1 VKLVAYVR
9 TSTRGGNG
17 DSLAAQEDAC
27 RRWAEAEGHEVMA
40 VQRDDGVSGG
50 KPVDER
56 PGLAAA
62 LVAIE
67 AGDGDGIL
75 VHNVDRLAR
84 ELHVQEAALDRAWRA
99 GGRVFETFDGEIARD
114 DPDDP
119 QRTFLRQVLGAAA
132 QLERGLIRARLA
144 RGRRRK
150 RERGGYT
157 GGPRLARPF
166 GWRLETRPDGK
177 REYTSVPEERAA
189 LEKVRAE
196 YDAGASLATVADR
209 LNAAGVRTTTGG
221 RWSRQAVA
229 TTLRREGVELRRRGR
244 PRKRSER

>member
-1 VKLVAYVR
+1 MRLVAYLR
-9 TSTRGGNG
+9 TSTRSGNG

-27 RRWAEAEGHEVMA
+27 RSWADAGKHQIAA

-62 LVAIE
+62 LVAVE
-67 AGDGDGIL
+67 EGDADGIV

-99 GGRVFETFDGEIARD
+99 GARVFETFDGEIRRD

-150 RERGGYT
+150 HERGGYT
-157 GGPRLARPF
+157 GGPRLARRF
-166 GWRLETRPDGK
+166 GWRLEAGSDGK
-177 REYTSVPEERAA
+177 RDYVPVAEEREE
-189 LEKVRAE
+189 LDRMRAE
-196 YDAGASLATVADR
+196 YEAGASLQEVTDR
-209 LNAAGVRTTTGG
+209 LNAAGVSTTTGG
-221 RWSRQAVA
+221 RWSRQSVSVV
-229 TTLRREGVELRRRGR
+229 LRRDGAELRGRGR
-244 PRKRSER
+244 PRQGAGG